1 MKIETFVLDDDEFIL
16 ETVDRWFRQSG
27 ITDYRLFDK
36 INECL
41 SAVTQSLHIA
51 IVDYKLGGA
60 MHGIHIVEKI
70 RETNPGCYFGLF
82 TGFSDFKMAARFT
95 KTTDRGIIIP
105 KWNKI
110 EDEDVSK
117 DILIGFIRNRT
128 EAINIIE
135 NSYADI
141 ENKIA
146 TLHNELQTMEKKVDN
161 YFNI

>member
-36 INECL
+36 TNECL
-41 SAVTQSLHIA
+41 SSVTQRLHIA
-51 IVDYKLGGA
+51 IVDYKLGGS

-135 NSYADI
+135 SSYSDI

-146 TLHNELQTMEKKVDN
+146 TLQNELQTMEKKVDN